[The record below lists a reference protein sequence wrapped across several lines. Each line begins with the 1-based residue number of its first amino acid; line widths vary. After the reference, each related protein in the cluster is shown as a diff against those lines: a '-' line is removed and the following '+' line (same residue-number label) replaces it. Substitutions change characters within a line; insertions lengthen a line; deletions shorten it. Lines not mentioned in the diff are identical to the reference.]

1 MSDTAKV
8 YVAFLW
14 HQHQPYYT
22 DDIGGET
29 SMPWVRLHGVKDYI
43 GMANIVER
51 CPEMKLTINL
61 VPSLLKQILDQ
72 TEGGHEDN
80 HMRLSRKPADEVG
93 DEEKEYILRH
103 FFQAN
108 RQHMIDTL
116 PRYRGLLLKRDSAFK
131 GHKPLKHFRPQDIL
145 DLQLLANLTW
155 IHPTEMKKDPA
166 LLDMAKKGRD
176 FTEEEKKYVLD
187 KHIQLLAEVIP
198 AHKRLMEEGRVE
210 LTTTPFYHP
219 ILPLLTDMESAKQCM
234 PGVRLPLTMTDNRQY
249 AGIHVKRAVEYH
261 EKLFGRKP
269 RGMWPAEGSVSAEII
284 PMLADAGI
292 EWIATDEE
300 ILARS
305 IKEYVRR
312 DGHGHVR
319 NPEMLYKPYV
329 AEASDKRMH
338 IFFRDH
344 YLSDLIGFHY
354 SAAEANAAVA
364 DFESRLRN
372 VVSSHKGNPLIVSVI
387 LDGENAWEYYPNQA
401 IDFLSMLYGRVCEMD
416 GVMPVTFAEYL
427 DRKPPTGEIK
437 SLFPGSWINH
447 DFYIWIGHQEDV
459 EGWEQLNQTKDY
471 LDSKKSDVKYDKETI
486 EKAEEELLIA
496 QGSDWYWWFGAD
508 HSSANDREFDLLFR
522 THLKNVYRLLDEEPP
537 GRLDLPIKQSVSR
550 EIFTQPRTMLSV
562 KMDGR
567 VSSFFEWLGA
577 GHYAC
582 ESEHGA
588 MDKSSSNILTNIYFG
603 FDESRLF
610 IRIDAAS
617 PLSDLLAEGHHIRLN
632 FIYPEEG
639 WMEVA
644 DGGEGPCDI
653 TVSEGFASAGVAAEA
668 VIDAVLEI
676 AVPFEMFKLKD
687 DKAVN
692 FFVELVKD
700 GKVSEKAPSGAPVN
714 VCVPTEEFDATI
726 W

>member
-22 DDIGGET
+22 DDIAGET

-61 VPSLLKQILDQ
+61 VPSLLKQILAQ
-72 TEGGHEDN
+72 TEDGHEDS
-80 HMRLSRKPADEVG
+80 HMRLSRKPADAVD
-93 DEEKEYILRH
+93 DEEKEFILRH

-116 PRYRGLLLKRDSAFK
+116 PRYRELLLKRDSAFK
-131 GHKPLKHFRPQDIL
+131 GHKPLKHFRRRDIL
-145 DLQLLANLTW
+145 DMQLLANLAW
-155 IHPTEMKKDPA
+155 IHPTETKKDPA
-166 LLDMAKKGRD
+166 LLDIIKKGRD

-187 KHIQLLAEVIP
+187 KHIQLLAEIIP

-219 ILPLLTDMESAKQCM
+219 ILPLLTDMESAKRCM

-261 EKLFGRKP
+261 EKLFGRRP

-284 PMLADAGI
+284 PLLADAGI

-300 ILARS
+300 ILAHS

-312 DGHGHVR
+312 DGRGHVR
-319 NPEMLYKPYV
+319 NPDMLYKPYV
-329 AEASDKRMH
+329 TEVSGKRMH

-344 YLSDLIGFHY
+344 YLSDLIGFQY
-354 SAAEANAAVA
+354 GAAEENAAVA

-372 VVSSHKGNPLIVSVI
+372 IVASHKGNPLIVSVI

-401 IDFLSMLYGRVCEMD
+401 IDFLSMLYRRVCEMD
-416 GVMPVTFAEYL
+416 GVRPVTFSEYI
-427 DRKPPTGEIK
+427 DTKPLTGEIK

-447 DFYIWIGHQEDV
+447 DFYIWIGHPEDV
-459 EGWEQLNQTKDY
+459 EGWEQLNQTKEC
-471 LDSKKSDVKYDKETI
+471 LDAKKSDGKYDRETI
-486 EKAEEELLIA
+486 ERAEEELLIA

-550 EIFTQPRTMLSV
+550 ETVTQPRTMLGV

-582 ESEHGA
+582 GTEHGA
-588 MDKSSSNILTNIYFG
+588 MSKSSSNILTNVYFG

-610 IRIDAAS
+610 VRIDAAS
-617 PLSDLLAEGHHIRLN
+617 PVADLFAEGHRIRLN

-639 WMEVA
+639 WIEIA
-644 DGGEGPCDI
+644 DGGERPCDI
-653 TVSEGFASAGVAAEA
+653 TVSEGFSSTGVSPEA
-668 VIDAVLEI
+668 VVDAVLEI
-676 AVPFEMFKLKD
+676 AVPFEIFKLKD
-687 DKAVN
+687 DKAIN

-700 GKVSEKAPSGAPVN
+700 DKVSEKVPSGAPVN